1 MKLTDLSPEMSS
13 SGDLPP
19 RRAGYLRVSTKDQ
32 NPQLQYDALVAA
44 GVRPED
50 ILTDIESG
58 TVNDRKHYQ
67 VLINNILKGAIDEV
81 WVYRID
87 RLGRDQ
93 YELVHFL
100 QVLEDHNCTLIS
112 ICEPF
117 VKDWQSSSWAF
128 RALWEAIGD
137 ARFELLRLKERQKAG
152 ITAARAR
159 GVHLGRPRKKAK
171 I

>member
-1 MKLTDLSPEMSS
+1 MSS
-13 SGDLPP
+13 SGDLP
-19 RRAGYLRVSTKDQ
+19 RYKKGYLRVSTKDQ

-44 GVRPED
+44 GVSPED

-58 TVNDRKHYQ
+58 SVNDRKNYQ
-67 VLINNILKGAIDEV
+67 VLISEIRKGAIDEV

-93 YELVHFL
+93 YELVNYL
-100 QVLEDHNCTLIS
+100 QILEKHDCALIS

-117 VKDWQSSSWAF
+117 VKDWKSSSWAF

-137 ARFELLRLKERQKAG
+137 ARFELLRLKERQRAG
-152 ITAARAR
+152 IKAARDR